1 MKRLIL
7 SILFLVTL
15 ALSAQNPWVGG
26 LNACQFGRM
35 DLDGDGQKDLLVFDR
50 HGDRLLCYLNKGA
63 EGEIHYE
70 HTSVY
75 DTCFPKLSGWAVFAD
90 FDGDGRED
98 IFTYSKGWAGI
109 KVYRNLSHL
118 GEPQF
123 ELMVSPYLTSW
134 QGGGEVNILA
144 TDADYPAVV
153 DLDGDGDLDILT
165 FGVMGNFIEKHTNL
179 SMERYGHR
187 DSLVFERTNHCWGR
201 VAENEENNVMY
212 LDTCLFG
219 YGLVVAK
226 DDFRHRGATVSVR
239 DLNGDGLLDLLLADV
254 DYPGLTLLINGGD
267 ASEALMV
274 SQTENFPQSTPVN
287 LPSMPV
293 PFFTDVNNDGVDDL
307 LVSPFDPNPMASIGK
322 ESVWLYLNHGSN
334 EHPDFQLYTKT
345 FLQDE
350 MIDIGK
356 GAYPVFTD
364 WNDDGLL
371 DLAVRDF
378 DGAVTIFK
386 NVGSAQQPIFEQISE
401 DGKSGWSASC
411 YYDVDQDGLV
421 DLVEGN
427 TNGKLSLYRGTGNG
441 FELINDFWGEVDVR
455 DYQTSYYGY
464 SVPTLF
470 NYHDQLL
477 LCVGSEQGRLFLYR
491 VTDDVAFEEVGYLWK
506 EICQDMPESFGMHSS
521 AAIAD
526 LNGDGLLEVV
536 VGNFAGGLQLYN
548 AFIPVNNL
556 GISEINDDVEVLI
569 FPNPVSSTIHIIS
582 KEDDIKH
589 MTVMDL
595 YGRKL
600 IQQSVGRNEAALD
613 VSDLRPGVYL
623 LVLDLERGLVN
634 RIFLKR

>member
-1 MKRLIL
+1 M
-7 SILFLVTL
+7 
-15 ALSAQNPWVGG
+15 
-26 LNACQFGRM
+26 
-35 DLDGDGQKDLLVFDR
+35 
-50 HGDRLLCYLNKGA
+50 
-63 EGEIHYE
+63 
-70 HTSVY
+70 
-75 DTCFPKLSGWAVFAD
+75 
-90 FDGDGRED
+90 
-98 IFTYSKGWAGI
+98 
-109 KVYRNLSHL
+109 
-118 GEPQF
+118 
-123 ELMVSPYLTSW
+123 
-134 QGGGEVNILA
+134 
-144 TDADYPAVV
+144 
-153 DLDGDGDLDILT
+153 
-165 FGVMGNFIEKHTNL
+165 
-179 SMERYGHR
+179 
-187 DSLVFERTNHCWGR
+187 
-201 VAENEENNVMY
+201 
-212 LDTCLFG
+212 
-219 YGLVVAK
+219 
-226 DDFRHRGATVSVR
+226 R

-441 FELINDFWGEVDVR
+441 FELINDFWGEIDVR

-569 FPNPVSSTIHIIS
+569 FPNPVSSKIHIIS